1 MPRLIAFMAA
11 LWFSLPDWV
20 LAAEKSEEARRYRA
34 CLAMA
39 RDDPNAGYQE
49 GLAWFQTGGGMPA
62 GHCVALAMIGRGDHE
77 GAAIRLEK
85 IAEEIETF
93 RLQLRS
99 DILAQAA
106 QAWTLAKR
114 PTRAE
119 RVQTDAIALNPRDPE
134 LFVDRAI
141 SLMTQEHYEAAH
153 RDLSMALKL
162 APDFTD
168 ALLFRATANRHLNDL
183 DSAWDDLGRALEL
196 VPGLPAA
203 ILERGILHQLGGSL
217 DSARLDWLAVIIAYP
232 GTSEADVARARIQ
245 QMDVVRR

>member
-1 MPRLIAFMAA
+1 
-11 LWFSLPDWV
+11 
-20 LAAEKSEEARRYRA
+20 
-34 CLAMA
+34 
-39 RDDPNAGYQE
+39 
-49 GLAWFQTGGGMPA
+49 
-62 GHCVALAMIGRGDHE
+62 
-77 GAAIRLEK
+77 
-85 IAEEIETF
+85 
-93 RLQLRS
+93 
-99 DILAQAA
+99 
-106 QAWTLAKR
+106 
-114 PTRAE
+114 
-119 RVQTDAIALNPRDPE
+119 
-134 LFVDRAI
+134 
-141 SLMTQEHYEAAH
+141 
-153 RDLSMALKL
+153 KL